1 MENSKLQYET
11 PSLSLPPALYPN
23 LEELGDYM
31 GLSLNSDEVQRNL
44 ALVPVADNVKKL
56 CNVLFFS
63 TPFLEAELRMTHT
76 PLGLIISFVYILCSR
91 PFQRTVTMHKDS
103 SGHVGF
109 IFKSGRITSLVKD
122 GSAARN
128 GLLTDHFICEI
139 NGQNVIGLKDTQI
152 KDILTTSPTAMT
164 ITIMPKFIYEHMIK
178 NLMHQMLIHFNF
190 SKRK

>member
-1 MENSKLQYET
+1 QGVYQPQPATQGM
-11 PSLSLPPALYPN
+11 PSSTLYPN

-44 ALVPVADNVKKL
+44 ALVPVADNVRGG
-56 CNVLFFS
+56 CVS
-63 TPFLEAELRMTHT
+63 TQDHKQNSE
-76 PLGLIISFVYILCSR
+76 ICDVKYFVFCL
-91 PFQRTVTMHKDS
+91 Q
-103 SGHVGF
+103 
-109 IFKSGRITSLVKD
+109 
-122 GSAARN
+122 
-128 GLLTDHFICEI
+128 
-139 NGQNVIGLKDTQI
+139 DTQI